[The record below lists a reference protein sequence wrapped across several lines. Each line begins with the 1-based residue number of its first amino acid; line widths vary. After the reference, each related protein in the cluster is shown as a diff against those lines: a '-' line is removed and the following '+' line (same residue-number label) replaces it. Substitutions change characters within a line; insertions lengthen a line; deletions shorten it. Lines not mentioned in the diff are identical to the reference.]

1 MRELPRRANRPGRD
15 PDVEEDVDE
24 GAVVGTGVCVR
35 AGVDVEA
42 DVEGVFDVLA
52 DGDAAAGIDDRG
64 GWLSAAAA
72 GGVEG
77 DAGVGDGEEG
87 EDGVLSL
94 SLVSLAAVEAP
105 GSAGNDTDAEADDV
119 DTPPLPRDAGMGVAR
134 RARAVAGRCN
144 GRRDA
149 VAGSCVVR
157 RYRRGSR
164 RLVGEFR
171 RSWLVGRG
179 SWSGA
184 SESPNRQRFPNRTKK

>member
-1 MRELPRRANRPGRD
+1 MRELPRRASKPGRD

-35 AGVDVEA
+35 PGVDVEA
-42 DVEGVFDVLA
+42 DVEGVFDVLV
-52 DGDAAAGIDDRG
+52 DGDAAAAGIDDRG

-72 GGVEG
+72 GAEEG

-149 VAGSCVVR
+149 VAGSCVVVAIA
-157 RYRRGSR
+157 
-164 RLVGEFR
+164 VGAAD
-171 RSWLVGRG
+171 W
-179 SWSGA
+179 
-184 SESPNRQRFPNRTKK
+184 